1 MLRLKTSGS
10 YKKTFSFME
19 RLLEFF
25 NKGGLNK
32 YGERGVKA
40 LLNAT
45 PKDTGL
51 TSKSWTYKV
60 VRERDKIS
68 IVWSNTNVQD
78 GVNIAVILQYGH
90 ATRAGYWVEGRDYIN
105 PAMKSVFDS
114 ISKEAW
120 EEMMRV

>member
-1 MLRLKTSGS
+1 MLQLKTSGS

-60 VRERDKIS
+60 VRERNKIS